1 MTRHLGTGSLAPL
14 FFILTLAACDTGG
27 LGASKDSPFAPD
39 VDTRA
44 EGVDPLLVGHRL
56 MEAREYELA
65 LKSYTRAAGQQ
76 GFTAEVL
83 ASLATANIGLGR
95 LGQAETQL
103 RQAIEA
109 DETRPEIWN
118 NLGVV
123 LMERGETAEAA
134 QIFRKAYAMDNG
146 QSDSVRDNLRLAL
159 AKLENSAYDGEQL
172 DQEFKLVRLGN
183 GGYLLTGAP

>member
-1 MTRHLGTGSLAPL
+1 MIRLPGTGTLAPL
-14 FFILTLAACDTGG
+14 LLTLSLAACNTGG
-27 LGASKDSPFAPD
+27 LGASKDTPFAPD
-39 VDTRA
+39 VDARGTA
-44 EGVDPLLVGHRL
+44 VDPLLVGHRL
-56 MEAREYELA
+56 MEAGEFELA

-76 GFTAEVL
+76 GFTADVL

-103 RQAIEA
+103 RQAIKVN
-109 DETRPEIWN
+109 ETRPEIWN

-123 LMERGETAEAA
+123 LIEQGETAEAA

-183 GGYLLTGAP
+183 GGYLLTGTP